1 LLAFLF
7 SATSVTSLES
17 TSVEPPANVD
27 SKALT
32 ENLTPLDAAVT
43 KNRGGGWQLI
53 A

>member
-17 TSVEPPANVD
+17 ISAKPSANVD

-32 ENLTPLDAAVT
+32 ENLTPLDATFT
-43 KNRGGGWQLI
+43 KNRGRVDLSI
-53 A
+53 